1 MYKKIFDKNKLS
13 RKKRLKDII
22 HFVILKKTN
31 PLRRNNCQTS
41 IIIQLLLP
49 SSIHTTIQINIYQ
62 LRSALTN
69 GKPRKRQRS
78 TKNPVKITY
87 PVKQCSTMEIT
98 SDRICVWVDGTIEPG
113 IESASI
119 YSEVS
124 LADLHVYAYH
134 DTRERERDC
143 HGPPPMPTFHDTRA
157 LASGFSLS
165 LSDLTDLLA
174 NRMPFTVFTSV
185 SVYSLVG
192 YRIRIRCDFYVHGK
206 YQLVSCRS
214 LFITG
219 ICDRAC
225 NVVRYFSLS
234 RENF

>member
-1 MYKKIFDKNKLS
+1 MLDNGNYQRPNLCVGRWNHWTGHWIGINLFRGVPCGLA
-13 RKKRLKDII
+13 RLRI
-22 HFVILKKTN
+22 
-31 PLRRNNCQTS
+31 
-41 IIIQLLLP
+41 
-49 SSIHTTIQINIYQ
+49 
-62 LRSALTN
+62 
-69 GKPRKRQRS
+69 PR
-78 TKNPVKITY
+78 Y
-87 PVKQCSTMEIT
+87 
-98 SDRICVWVDGTIEPG
+98 
-113 IESASI
+113 
-119 YSEVS
+119 
-124 LADLHVYAYH
+124 
-134 DTRERERDC
+134 TRERERDC

-185 SVYSLVG
+185 PISVYSLVG

>member
-1 MYKKIFDKNKLS
+1 MLDNGNYQRPNLCVGRWNHWTGHWIGINLFRGVPCGLA
-13 RKKRLKDII
+13 RLRI
-22 HFVILKKTN
+22 
-31 PLRRNNCQTS
+31 
-41 IIIQLLLP
+41 
-49 SSIHTTIQINIYQ
+49 
-62 LRSALTN
+62 
-69 GKPRKRQRS
+69 PR
-78 TKNPVKITY
+78 Y
-87 PVKQCSTMEIT
+87 
-98 SDRICVWVDGTIEPG
+98 
-113 IESASI
+113 
-119 YSEVS
+119 
-124 LADLHVYAYH
+124 
-134 DTRERERDC
+134 TRERERLPRTTAHAHLSRYTC
-143 HGPPPMPTFHDTRA
+143 PRFG
-157 LASGFSLS
+157 LLSLS

>member
-1 MYKKIFDKNKLS
+1 MEPLNRALNRHQFIP
-13 RKKRLKDII
+13 RC
-22 HFVILKKTN
+22 
-31 PLRRNNCQTS
+31 PLRTCTFT
-41 IIIQLLLP
+41 
-49 SSIHTTIQINIYQ
+49 HTTIH
-62 LRSALTN
+62 
-69 GKPRKRQRS
+69 
-78 TKNPVKITY
+78 
-87 PVKQCSTMEIT
+87 E
-98 SDRICVWVDGTIEPG
+98 
-113 IESASI
+113 
-119 YSEVS
+119 
-124 LADLHVYAYH
+124 
-134 DTRERERDC
+134 RERERLPRTTAHAHLSRYTC
-143 HGPPPMPTFHDTRA
+143 PRFG
-157 LASGFSLS
+157 LLSLS

-234 RENF
+234 PENF

>member
-1 MYKKIFDKNKLS
+1 MEPLNRALNRHQFIP
-13 RKKRLKDII
+13 RC
-22 HFVILKKTN
+22 
-31 PLRRNNCQTS
+31 PLRTCTFT
-41 IIIQLLLP
+41 
-49 SSIHTTIQINIYQ
+49 HTTIH
-62 LRSALTN
+62 
-69 GKPRKRQRS
+69 
-78 TKNPVKITY
+78 
-87 PVKQCSTMEIT
+87 E
-98 SDRICVWVDGTIEPG
+98 
-113 IESASI
+113 
-119 YSEVS
+119 
-124 LADLHVYAYH
+124 
-134 DTRERERDC
+134 RERERLPRTTAHAHLSRYTC
-143 HGPPPMPTFHDTRA
+143 PRFG
-157 LASGFSLS
+157 LLSLS

>member
-1 MYKKIFDKNKLS
+1 MYKKIFVKNKLS
-13 RKKRLKDII
+13 RKKRLKGIV

-31 PLRRNNCQTS
+31 PLRSNVNCQTS

-69 GKPRKRQRS
+69 GKSRKRQRS

-134 DTRERERDC
+134 DTRERERETATDHRPC
-143 HGPPPMPTFHDTRA
+143 PPFTIHVPSLRA
-157 LASGFSLS
+157 SLS
-165 LSDLTDLLA
+165 LS
-174 NRMPFTVFTSV
+174 P
-185 SVYSLVG
+185 
-192 YRIRIRCDFYVHGK
+192 I
-206 YQLVSCRS
+206 
-214 LFITG
+214 
-219 ICDRAC
+219 
-225 NVVRYFSLS
+225 
-234 RENF
+234 

>member
-1 MYKKIFDKNKLS
+1 
-13 RKKRLKDII
+13 
-22 HFVILKKTN
+22 
-31 PLRRNNCQTS
+31 
-41 IIIQLLLP
+41 
-49 SSIHTTIQINIYQ
+49 
-62 LRSALTN
+62 
-69 GKPRKRQRS
+69 
-78 TKNPVKITY
+78 
-87 PVKQCSTMEIT
+87 MEIT

-134 DTRERERDC
+134 DITMERERLPRTTAHAHLSRYTC
-143 HGPPPMPTFHDTRA
+143 PRFG
-157 LASGFSLS
+157 LLSLS

-234 RENF
+234 PENF

>member
-31 PLRRNNCQTS
+31 PLRSNVNCQTS

-134 DTRERERDC
+134 DITMERERLPRTTAHAHLSRYTC
-143 HGPPPMPTFHDTRA
+143 PRFG
-157 LASGFSLS
+157 LLSLS
-165 LSDLTDLLA
+165 LRS
-174 NRMPFTVFTSV
+174 NRSTCQSYALYRFHVRPYLRVFSRYYRV
-185 SVYSLVG
+185 SNSNTL
-192 YRIRIRCDFYVHGK
+192 RFLR
-206 YQLVSCRS
+206 
-214 LFITG
+214 TW
-219 ICDRAC
+219 
-225 NVVRYFSLS
+225 
-234 RENF
+234 

>member
-1 MYKKIFDKNKLS
+1 
-13 RKKRLKDII
+13 
-22 HFVILKKTN
+22 
-31 PLRRNNCQTS
+31 
-41 IIIQLLLP
+41 
-49 SSIHTTIQINIYQ
+49 
-62 LRSALTN
+62 
-69 GKPRKRQRS
+69 
-78 TKNPVKITY
+78 
-87 PVKQCSTMEIT
+87 MEIT

-134 DTRERERDC
+134 DTRERERETATDHRPC
-143 HGPPPMPTFHDTRA
+143 PPFTIHVPSLRA
-157 LASGFSLS
+157 SLSLS

-192 YRIRIRCDFYVHGK
+192 YRIRCDFYVHGK

-214 LFITG
+214 LFITE

-234 RENF
+234 PENF

>member
-1 MYKKIFDKNKLS
+1 MYKKIFVKNKLS
-13 RKKRLKDII
+13 RKKRLKGIV

-31 PLRRNNCQTS
+31 PLRSNVNCQTS

-69 GKPRKRQRS
+69 GKSRKRQRS

-134 DTRERERDC
+134 DITMERERLPRTTAHAHLSRYTC
-143 HGPPPMPTFHDTRA
+143 PRFG
-157 LASGFSLS
+157 LLSLS

-219 ICDRAC
+219 I
-225 NVVRYFSLS
+225 
-234 RENF
+234 

>member
-1 MYKKIFDKNKLS
+1 MLDNGNYQRPNLCVGRWNHWTGHWIGINLFRGVPCGLA
-13 RKKRLKDII
+13 RLRI
-22 HFVILKKTN
+22 
-31 PLRRNNCQTS
+31 
-41 IIIQLLLP
+41 
-49 SSIHTTIQINIYQ
+49 
-62 LRSALTN
+62 
-69 GKPRKRQRS
+69 PR
-78 TKNPVKITY
+78 Y
-87 PVKQCSTMEIT
+87 
-98 SDRICVWVDGTIEPG
+98 
-113 IESASI
+113 
-119 YSEVS
+119 
-124 LADLHVYAYH
+124 
-134 DTRERERDC
+134 TRERERLPRTTAHAHLSRYTC
-143 HGPPPMPTFHDTRA
+143 PRFG
-157 LASGFSLS
+157 LLSLS

-192 YRIRIRCDFYVHGK
+192 YRIRCDFYVHGK

>member
-1 MYKKIFDKNKLS
+1 MYKKIFVKNKLS
-13 RKKRLKDII
+13 RKKRLKGIV

-49 SSIHTTIQINIYQ
+49 PSIHTTIQINIYQ

-69 GKPRKRQRS
+69 GKSRKRQRS

-134 DTRERERDC
+134 DITMERERLPRTTAHAHLSRYTC
-143 HGPPPMPTFHDTRA
+143 PRFG
-157 LASGFSLS
+157 LLSLS

-185 SVYSLVG
+185 PISVYSLVIIG

-219 ICDRAC
+219 I
-225 NVVRYFSLS
+225 
-234 RENF
+234 

>member
-1 MYKKIFDKNKLS
+1 MEPLNRALNRHQFIP
-13 RKKRLKDII
+13 RC
-22 HFVILKKTN
+22 
-31 PLRRNNCQTS
+31 PLRTCTFT
-41 IIIQLLLP
+41 
-49 SSIHTTIQINIYQ
+49 HTTIH
-62 LRSALTN
+62 
-69 GKPRKRQRS
+69 
-78 TKNPVKITY
+78 
-87 PVKQCSTMEIT
+87 E
-98 SDRICVWVDGTIEPG
+98 
-113 IESASI
+113 
-119 YSEVS
+119 
-124 LADLHVYAYH
+124 
-134 DTRERERDC
+134 RERERDC

-214 LFITG
+214 LFITE

-234 RENF
+234 PENF